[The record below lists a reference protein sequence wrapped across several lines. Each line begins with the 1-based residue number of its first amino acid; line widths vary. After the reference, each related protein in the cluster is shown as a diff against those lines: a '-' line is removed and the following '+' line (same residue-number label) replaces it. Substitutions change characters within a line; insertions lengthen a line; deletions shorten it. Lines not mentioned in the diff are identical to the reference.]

1 VHPDPHQVVILSRK
15 VSGPQG
21 GVTAM
26 FMANVNVAPRSH
38 SVFKDDEWHTAS
50 CVGDESDADRSS
62 RYLVVS
68 YLIARLAGAARAR
81 RM

>member
-1 VHPDPHQVVILSRK
+1 
-15 VSGPQG
+15 
-21 GVTAM
+21 M
-26 FMANVNVAPRSH
+26 FMANVNVAPRTR
-38 SVFKDDEWHTAS
+38 SVFKDDEWHTAPVLQTRATQIS
-50 CVGDESDADRSS
+50 SS